1 MLNRLDEV
9 TFANHYY
16 KRACETMALQVCVVG
31 LGQIGFPV
39 AQYTLGKGAEVY
51 GYDINSNAVKAAVE
65 ASVKA
70 TTKWNDIPSV
80 DVYITSVTTTQTAEG
95 GPDLDAVFDVCEK
108 IAAKAKPTALLS
120 IESTIVPGTSRK
132 IFNEIFHGKIR
143 LVHVPHRYWADEPEK
158 HGVNQ
163 LRVIGAA
170 DEASM
175 TAGLNLYNKIL
186 GIPLFQVSTLEAAEM
201 CKIAENSHRYL
212 QIAYAEELKLIAA
225 ELGIDF
231 NELRAAMNTKWN
243 VDLPEA
249 RQGIGGH
256 CLPKDIRYVMSIA
269 HEKASILQA
278 AAKVDQ
284 NYREWL
290 SKNPQ
295 SRQKT

>member
-1 MLNRLDEV
+1 
-9 TFANHYY
+9 
-16 KRACETMALQVCVVG
+16 MAMTLQVCVVG

-39 AQYTLGKGAEVY
+39 AQYMLGKGAEVY
-51 GYDINSNAVKAAVE
+51 GYDINGNAVKAAVKTG
-65 ASVKA
+65 VKA
-70 TTKWNDIPSV
+70 TTNWNDMPPV
-80 DVYITSVTTTQTAEG
+80 DIYIVSVTTSQTAKG
-95 GPDLDAVFDVCEK
+95 YPDLGAVFDVCAK

-175 TAGLNLYNKIL
+175 TAGLNFYNQIL
-186 GIPLFQVSTLEAAEM
+186 GIPLFQVSTLEVAEM
-201 CKIAENSHRYL
+201 CKIAENSHRHL
-212 QIAYAEELKLIAA
+212 QIAYAEELKLITV
-225 ELGIDF
+225 ELGMDF

-243 VDLPEA
+243 VDLLEA

-256 CLPKDIRYVMSIA
+256 CLPKDIHYVISIA
-269 HEKASILQA
+269 HEKASLLQA
-278 AAKVDQ
+278 AVKVDQ

-295 SRQKT
+295 NRQKT